1 MTKEDYDKATTLQ
14 KQIENCDKLLKLFD
28 LDDKMPRTQY
38 VSIIEDNRNLYLKLS
53 VDVEEFKKEL
63 EEQFKNL

>member
-14 KQIENCDKLLKLFD
+14 AQIENCDKLLKLFD
-28 LDDKMPRTQY
+28 LEDRVPRTQY
-38 VSIIEDNRNLYLKLS
+38 VQIIEDNRNLYLQLS
-53 VDVEEFKKEL
+53 VNIQEYKQQL

>member
-38 VSIIEDNRNLYLKLS
+38 VSIIEDNKNLYIQLS
-53 VDVEEFKKEL
+53 INIQEYKQQMETEFN
-63 EEQFKNL
+63 NL

>member
-14 KQIENCDKLLKLFD
+14 AQIENCDKLLKSFD

-38 VSIIEDNRNLYLKLS
+38 VSIIEDNRNLYLQLS
-53 VDVEEFKKEL
+53 VNIQEYKQQL

>member
-1 MTKEDYDKATTLQ
+1 MTKENYDKATTLQ

-38 VSIIEDNRNLYLKLS
+38 VSIIEDNRNLYLQLS
-53 VDVEEFKKEL
+53 VEIQEYKQQLETEFNKL
-63 EEQFKNL
+63 